1 MAERGGFEPPIRL
14 LTVYRFSKPAPS
26 ATRPSLQNQFV
37 AAIGQSFCTPVR
49 PWQVDSQ
56 LRAQHPPRGKY
67 QENRAARK
75 SDIYYIDEKCPAD
88 LRVSFSRRASLFK
101 SEKAEHS
108 QNNCGGN
115 EENADRMTFFHVA
128 CIANFS
134 TT

>member
-1 MAERGGFEPPIRL
+1 
-14 LTVYRFSKPAPS
+14 
-26 ATRPSLQNQFV
+26 
-37 AAIGQSFCTPVR
+37 
-49 PWQVDSQ
+49 

-115 EENADRMTFFHVA
+115 EENAGRMTFFHVA

-134 TT
+134 TTKSLKGRGCWLLCRFWRCFRPLAVIQNNFGCQNTRPK